1 MNALLKTPRIAS
13 YFWPGYRKAWDQLDQ
28 QSAMVAILF
37 AWTAIFVSFNL
48 FYWPEWFPGW
58 LVKLTTIALVFT
70 SLGHGTKGI
79 LFGESVSKAQF
90 SKDSL
95 EEAERS
101 FRLAQ
106 ESYLQGSYFEAE
118 QHLLKN
124 LAINESDIESAL
136 LLASVY
142 RRSGKFQE
150 SLDTLSQLQLK
161 ERSARWAA
169 EILVEKEKVVRS
181 KRQSSIVPPPK
192 G

>member
-1 MNALLKTPRIAS
+1 IDA
-13 YFWPGYRKAWDQLDQ
+13 
-28 QSAMVAILF
+28 
-37 AWTAIFVSFNL
+37 
-48 FYWPEWFPGW
+48 
-58 LVKLTTIALVFT
+58 
-70 SLGHGTKGI
+70 
-79 LFGESVSKAQF
+79 
-90 SKDSL
+90 L

-118 QHLLKN
+118 QYLLKN
-124 LAINESDIESAL
+124 LTINESDIESAL

-161 ERSARWAA
+161 ERSARWAT